1 MMDAAIPGL
10 YAPPPDPKLWHF
22 GFNQQRGL
30 AEALTAGRE
39 RVFLEWFFRNR
50 SVVTDAI
57 TERDLDE
64 YERVYAAPGAMTA
77 SFEFYRQMPV
87 TAKQN
92 QAYAARGKL
101 NVPVLLLG
109 SDTPLG
115 PAMLEGMGKLCENA
129 RGEIVAGAGHYLPE
143 EQPDVVLAKVLAFLQ
158 G

>member
-1 MMDAAIPGL
+1 
-10 YAPPPDPKLWHF
+10 
-22 GFNQQRGL
+22 
-30 AEALTAGRE
+30 
-39 RVFLEWFFRNR
+39 
-50 SVVTDAI
+50 VVTDAI

-64 YERVYAAPGAMTA
+64 YERVYAAPGAMAA

-101 NVPVLLLG
+101 KPPVLLLG

-115 PAMLEGMGKLCENA
+115 PAMLEGMGRLCENA
-129 RGEIVAGAGHYLPE
+129 QGEIVSGAGHYLAE
-143 EQPDVVLAKVLAFLQ
+143 EKPDAVLAKVLAFLR